1 MLFVQGGYMGLE
13 CRIFKRE
20 NDGKIRLVEIV
31 THEEI
36 LENTNYKSSFN
47 THPREKL
54 KNQPRKKRKQ
64 N

>member
-1 MLFVQGGYMGLE
+1 MGLE

-20 NDGKIRLVEIV
+20 NDGKIRLVETV

-36 LENTNYKSSFN
+36 LKNTNYKSSFN
-47 THPREKL
+47 THPREKQ